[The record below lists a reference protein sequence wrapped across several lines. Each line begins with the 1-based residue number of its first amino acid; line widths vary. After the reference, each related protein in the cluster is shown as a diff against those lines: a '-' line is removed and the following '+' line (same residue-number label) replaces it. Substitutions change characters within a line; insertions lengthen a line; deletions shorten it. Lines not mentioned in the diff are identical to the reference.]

1 MDKTEKESVRLAMV
15 AVISFGLI
23 SLFGDI
29 IYEGARSIIPSY
41 LELLAAPA
49 LIVGFAIGLGE
60 FLGYALRLI
69 SGYVA
74 DTTRAYWTLTIVGYL
89 LVVSIPLL
97 AFTSNWQLAI
107 LLVITE
113 RIAKAI
119 RTPARDTLLS
129 VTTKGIG
136 RGKAFGL
143 HELLDQ
149 AGATLGPII
158 VAGSMYYA
166 SLQGSPRVDQIRF
179 SFSILFIP
187 YIILAIVLLSGY
199 LKMNKPTKTALQ
211 DSKKERKEEKLT
223 PTYYYYTFAVMLNTA
238 GLFPIY
244 LILYEATKFFNQILW
259 LIPLLYLLVQ
269 GVDAVFAPIS
279 GTAYDK
285 YGRKTLMIPFI
296 LSIFPTIIIASSM
309 TPIPNLTLE
318 PITAIISATIIFG
331 IILGMQ
337 ESIYRAA
344 VADLTGI
351 SKRGLGYGIFS
362 TAYGLGF
369 VIAGTTIG
377 YLLDLSLVNPNAMI
391 YATIYTITLQALA
404 ITLLAKTIKET
415 K

>member
-1 MDKTEKESVRLAMV
+1 MTGKDESVKLAMV
-15 AVISFGLI
+15 AIISFGLI

-41 LELLAAPA
+41 LELLSTPA

-74 DTTRAYWTLTIVGYL
+74 DTTRAYWTLTILGYL

-107 LLVITE
+107 VLVITE

-129 VTTKGIG
+129 ITTKGIG

-149 AGATLGPII
+149 LGATLGPII

-166 SLQGSPRVDQIRF
+166 SLNGALKIEQIRF
-179 SFSILFIP
+179 SFLILFIP
-187 YIILAIVLLSGY
+187 YMILAVVLLSGY
-199 LKMNKPTKTALQ
+199 LKMHEPTKIALQ
-211 DSKKERKEEKLT
+211 DSKKETKEEKLT
-223 PTYYYYTFAVMLNTA
+223 STYYYYTFAVTLNTA

-244 LILYEATKFFNQILW
+244 LILYEATKYFNQILW

-269 GVDAVFAPIS
+269 GVDAIFAPIS
-279 GTAYDK
+279 GATYDK
-285 YGRKTLMIPFI
+285 YGRKTLTIPFA
-296 LSIFPTIIIASSM
+296 LSIFPTIII
-309 TPIPNLTLE
+309 TLSITTILNIAIE
-318 PITAIISATIIFG
+318 PTTAIITATAIYG

-351 SKRGLGYGIFS
+351 SKRGIGYGIFS

-377 YLLDLSLVNPNAMI
+377 YLLDLSLTNPQSMI
-391 YATIYTITLQALA
+391 YAILYTITLQTLA
-404 ITLLAKTIKET
+404 IILLTKTLKEAK
-415 K
+415 

>member
-1 MDKTEKESVRLAMV
+1 MTEKDESVKLAMV
-15 AVISFGLI
+15 AIISFGLI

-41 LELLAAPA
+41 LELLSTPA

-74 DTTRAYWTLTIVGYL
+74 DTTRAYWTLTILGYL
-89 LVVSIPLL
+89 LIVSIPLL

-113 RIAKAI
+113 RIAKAL

-129 VTTKGIG
+129 ITTKGIG
-136 RGKAFGL
+136 TGKAFGL

-149 AGATLGPII
+149 TGATLGPII

-166 SLQGSPRVDQIRF
+166 SLNGTTKIGQITF
-179 SFSILFIP
+179 SFLILFIP
-187 YIILAIVLLSGY
+187 YVILAIVLLSGY
-199 LKMNKPTKTALQ
+199 LKMREPTKLALQ
-211 DSKKERKEEKLT
+211 DSKKEKKYEKLT
-223 PTYYYYTFAVMLNTA
+223 STYYYYTFAVTLNTA

-244 LILYEATKFFNQILW
+244 LILYEATKYFNQILW

-269 GVDAVFAPIS
+269 GVDAIFAPIS
-279 GTAYDK
+279 GATYDK
-285 YGRKTLMIPFI
+285 YGRKTLTIPFA
-296 LSIFPTIIIASSM
+296 LSIFPTIII
-309 TPIPNLTLE
+309 TLSITTILNIAIE
-318 PITAIISATIIFG
+318 PTTAIITATAIYG

-377 YLLDLSLVNPNAMI
+377 YLLDLSLTNPQSMI
-391 YATIYTITLQALA
+391 YAILYTITLQTLA
-404 ITLLAKTIKET
+404 IILLTKTLKEAK
-415 K
+415 